1 MLSKPVEV
9 YWSTFRLDW
18 TVIPAAGDIIIQL
31 QGNGTGWLFLSIE
44 TNTLSDVI
52 LGGFDASTGQP
63 YVYVSNKVDI
73 LRLSICKW
81 SKQIVF
87 VLGYELNSQR
97 NWCLRSHG
105 ALVVDPSLDVV
116 L

>member
-1 MLSKPVEV
+1 MLTKVMIAFLPFLALSTSQDWEVDRTGRWTGDSCCMLSKPVEV

-63 YVYVSNKVDI
+63 YVYVRNKVD
-73 LRLSICKW
+73 
-81 SKQIVF
+81 
-87 VLGYELNSQR
+87 
-97 NWCLRSHG
+97 
-105 ALVVDPSLDVV
+105 
-116 L
+116 